1 MAKKYGSSFSRRGP
15 DVLTEE
21 LAVVLSGNAHFE
33 FKPLFTLVYANLRA
47 RNLANGGEDMFRLR
61 VYEKLQAL
69 VSRGM
74 VDKAIT
80 KGVKEYFGL
89 ASLAAALPVDPLTLA
104 ATLPVDPLTL
114 AAALPVAPLI
124 TKEAVR

>member
-15 DVLTEE
+15 DILTEE
-21 LAVVLSGNAHFE
+21 LAVILSGKAHFE
-33 FKPLFTLVYANLRA
+33 FKPLFALVYANLRA

-74 VDKAIT
+74 VDRAT
-80 KGVKEYFGL
+80 TNGVKEYFGL
-89 ASLAAALPVDPLTLA
+89 ASLSAALPVS
-104 ATLPVDPLTL
+104 PVDAL
-114 AAALPVAPLI
+114 APVAPAEPAAPAI
-124 TKEAVR
+124 KAVVV

>member
-15 DVLTEE
+15 DILTEE
-21 LAVVLSGNAHFE
+21 LAVILSGKAHFE
-33 FKPLFTLVYANLRA
+33 FKPLFSLVYANLRA

-74 VDKAIT
+74 VDKAT
-80 KGVKEYFGL
+80 TNGVKEYFGL
-89 ASLAAALPVDPLTLA
+89 ASLAAALPANPADAVDPLS
-104 ATLPVDPLTL
+104 PLT
-114 AAALPVAPLI
+114 PVAPMVSAAPI
-124 TKEAVR
+124 IKAVVV